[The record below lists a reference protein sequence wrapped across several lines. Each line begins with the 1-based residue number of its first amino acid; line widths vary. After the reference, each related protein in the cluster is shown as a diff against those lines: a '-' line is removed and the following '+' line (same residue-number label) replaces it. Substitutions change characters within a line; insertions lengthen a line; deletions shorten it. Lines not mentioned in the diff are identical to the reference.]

1 MYFPT
6 FKREKELFSM
16 EQKAKTY
23 KCASFRYVDLYTLLE
38 LKWPEILNVLSSLG
52 NIWVRF

>member
-23 KCASFRYVDLYTLLE
+23 KYASFRYVDLYTLLE
-38 LKWPEILNVLSSLG
+38 LKWPEILNVLSSLD